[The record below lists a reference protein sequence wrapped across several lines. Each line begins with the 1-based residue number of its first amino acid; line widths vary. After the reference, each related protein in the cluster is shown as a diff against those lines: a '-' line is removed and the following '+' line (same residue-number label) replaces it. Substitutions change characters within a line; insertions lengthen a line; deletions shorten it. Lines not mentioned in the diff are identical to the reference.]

1 MAADATEKILEKLID
16 SMHAKMA
23 QGFGS
28 KAVKPVAAIE
38 EALEDAKEDKEENEM
53 EEPTKVPS
61 IFEKWLQSENEKK
74 VAPKKNQMIV
84 SKTQITMAPKKK
96 SDNKTPFVVGKK

>member
-1 MAADATEKILEKLID
+1 MADATEKILEKLID
-16 SMHAKMA
+16 AMHSKMA

-53 EEPTKVPS
+53 KEPS
-61 IFEKWLQSENEKK
+61 LFEKWLQSENEKK

-84 SKTQITMAPKKK
+84 SKTQIAMAPKKK

>member
-1 MAADATEKILEKLID
+1 MADATEKILEKLID
-16 SMHAKMA
+16 AMHSKMA

-28 KAVKPVAAIE
+28 KQVKPVAAIE

-53 EEPTKVPS
+53 KEPS
-61 IFEKWLQSENEKK
+61 LFENWLQSENDKK
-74 VAPKKNQMIV
+74 SAPKKNQMIV

-96 SDNKTPFVVGKK
+96 SDNKMPIVVGKK

>member
-1 MAADATEKILEKLID
+1 MADATEKILEKLID
-16 SMHAKMA
+16 AMHAKMA

-28 KAVKPVAAIE
+28 KQVKPVAAIE

-53 EEPTKVPS
+53 KEPS
-61 IFEKWLQSENEKK
+61 LFENWLQSENDKK
-74 VAPKKNQMIV
+74 SAPKKNQMIV

-96 SDNKTPFVVGKK
+96 SDNKMPIVVGKK

>member
-1 MAADATEKILEKLID
+1 MADATEKILEKLID

-38 EALEDAKEDKEENEM
+38 EALEDAKEDKEEDKM
-53 EEPTKVPS
+53 EEPKVPS

>member
-1 MAADATEKILEKLID
+1 MADATEKILEKLID
-16 SMHAKMA
+16 AMHAKMA

-28 KAVKPVAAIE
+28 KQVKPVAAIE

-53 EEPTKVPS
+53 KEPS
-61 IFEKWLQSENEKK
+61 LFENWLKSENDKK
-74 VAPKKNQMIV
+74 SAPKKNQMIV

-96 SDNKTPFVVGKK
+96 SDNKMPIVVGKK

>member
-16 SMHAKMA
+16 SMHSKMA

-38 EALEDAKEDKEENEM
+38 EALEDAKEDKEEE
-53 EEPTKVPS
+53 KVPS

>member
-16 SMHAKMA
+16 SMHSKMA

-53 EEPTKVPS
+53 EEPKVPS

>member
-16 SMHAKMA
+16 SMHSKMA

-38 EALEDAKEDKEENEM
+38 EALEDAKEDKEEDKM
-53 EEPTKVPS
+53 EEPKVPS
-61 IFEKWLQSENEKK
+61 LFENWLQSENDKK
-74 VAPKKNQMIV
+74 SAPKKNQMIV

-96 SDNKTPFVVGKK
+96 SDNKMPFVVGKK

>member
-38 EALEDAKEDKEENEM
+38 EALEDAKEDKEEDKM
-53 EEPTKVPS
+53 EEPKVPS

>member
-53 EEPTKVPS
+53 EEPTKEPS

>member
-38 EALEDAKEDKEENEM
+38 EALEDAKEDKEEEKM
-53 EEPTKVPS
+53 EEPKVPS

>member
-1 MAADATEKILEKLID
+1 MADATEKILEKLID
-16 SMHAKMA
+16 AMHAKMA

-38 EALEDAKEDKEENEM
+38 EALEDAKEDKEEDKM
-53 EEPTKVPS
+53 EEPKVPS

-74 VAPKKNQMIV
+74 VAPKKNQVIV

-96 SDNKTPFVVGKK
+96 SDNKTPLVVGKK

>member
-53 EEPTKVPS
+53 EEPKVPS

>member
-38 EALEDAKEDKEENEM
+38 EALEDAKE
-53 EEPTKVPS
+53 
-61 IFEKWLQSENEKK
+61 L
-74 VAPKKNQMIV
+74 
-84 SKTQITMAPKKK
+84 
-96 SDNKTPFVVGKK
+96 